1 MASMSLN
8 LSCYEQLFQM
18 KIKCRIN
25 KIQDSG
31 NKIIIINELHQNISL
46 LPFFFLVNAH
56 ADAMMERSATLSF
69 NPFAPWE
76 LCKKRILKLFKQ
88 FSGHCLAIES

>member
-31 NKIIIINELHQNISL
+31 DKMPTTTSDKQNSKT
-46 LPFFFLVNAH
+46 FQG
-56 ADAMMERSATLSF
+56 
-69 NPFAPWE
+69 
-76 LCKKRILKLFKQ
+76 LFKDKSW
-88 FSGHCLAIES
+88 FSMTKIYAISQHSLTPF

>member
-31 NKIIIINELHQNISL
+31 DKIIIINKLHQNISL
-46 LPFFFLVNAH
+46 LPFFSL
-56 ADAMMERSATLSF
+56 
-69 NPFAPWE
+69 
-76 LCKKRILKLFKQ
+76 
-88 FSGHCLAIES
+88 

>member
-1 MASMSLN
+1 MSLN

-25 KIQDSG
+25 KIQNSG
-31 NKIIIINELHQNISL
+31 DKIIIIINELHQNISL
-46 LPFFFLVNAH
+46 LPFFFIVNAH
-56 ADAMMERSATLSF
+56 TDAMMERSATLSF

-88 FSGHCLAIES
+88 FSGHCLAIKS